1 MASYDHHTSST
12 TALSVGEVI
21 GRLGLARDSVYKLI
35 NNGQLPAKK
44 IGRRTVIVAALSHS
58 SRACRRSA
66 RSVPNMQRPGVGDA
80 EPKLEDLEI
89 QEPCSSSEL
98 PQLKQLDN
106 SWQTLGVAARNVL
119 AMARGCP

>member
-44 IGRRTVIVAALSHS
+44 IGLESFLKGLPTIGAK
-58 SRACRRSA
+58 RA
-66 RSVPNMQRPGVGDA
+66 
-80 EPKLEDLEI
+80 
-89 QEPCSSSEL
+89 
-98 PQLKQLDN
+98 
-106 SWQTLGVAARNVL
+106 
-119 AMARGCP
+119 